1 MKWRLTFYEG
11 EADRLVDTSLFYKLY
26 EKYKKI
32 ILIYFATMD
41 WQYFRNFRGPVSENI
56 KTLTHP

>member
-26 EKYKKI
+26 EKYEKI

-41 WQYFRNFRGPVSENI
+41 
-56 KTLTHP
+56 